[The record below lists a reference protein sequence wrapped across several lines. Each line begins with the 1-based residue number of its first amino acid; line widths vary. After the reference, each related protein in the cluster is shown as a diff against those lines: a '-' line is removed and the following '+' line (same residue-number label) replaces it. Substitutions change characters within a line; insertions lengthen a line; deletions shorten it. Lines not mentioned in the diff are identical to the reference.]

1 MYLTKVVWC
10 SIGKFLWKIYFEE
23 SEKGE
28 KWTVLNFWSP
38 VITLCATGINIQN
51 SYFIPTKTVY
61 VSCVVLRLNLE
72 CFFVRPT

>member
-28 KWTVLNFWSP
+28 KWTVLNF
-38 VITLCATGINIQN
+38 
-51 SYFIPTKTVY
+51 
-61 VSCVVLRLNLE
+61 
-72 CFFVRPT
+72 